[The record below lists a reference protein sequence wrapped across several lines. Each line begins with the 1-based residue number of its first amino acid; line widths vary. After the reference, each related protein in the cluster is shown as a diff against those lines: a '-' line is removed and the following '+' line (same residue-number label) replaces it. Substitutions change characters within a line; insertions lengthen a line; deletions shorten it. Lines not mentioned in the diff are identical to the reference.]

1 MFSRRSDVCSS
12 HLTPSTER
20 QDPRGSG
27 VKHPPIPRSS
37 SSSSCDC
44 GAKLKNKEKPCNYSI
59 PISGLTSI
67 RLKPVSP
74 RLRSPKIMRNDPFAP
89 SSQSIS
95 SPTREVDAMEKQSLG
110 SSKTGTSSFYAERE
124 RDRAH
129 TSREAKGWI
138 PIATPRPSKVE
149 MANRGDV
156 KTISHG
162 SDQPISPKTAVSAE
176 AIRRKVEI
184 PCLV

>member
-27 VKHPPIPRSS
+27 VKHPSIPRSS

-44 GAKLKNKEKPCNYSI
+44 GAKHKNKRETLQLFDSI
-59 PISGLTSI
+59 SRLTSI

-124 RDRAH
+124 RQSPRVEGSERVDPNSNATAEQGRNGEPRRRQNDL
-129 TSREAKGWI
+129 SRLR
-138 PIATPRPSKVE
+138 PTDIAENSRV
-149 MANRGDV
+149 RG
-156 KTISHG
+156 SH
-162 SDQPISPKTAVSAE
+162 SPKG
-176 AIRRKVEI
+176 
-184 PCLV
+184 